1 MIIFNE
7 FFYYLAHGSYA
18 DFLRM
23 DGQTEKAI
31 IEEGI
36 GEKYLDIELSKLE
49 ILSNNNTVGKRVST
63 YVNKQ
68 AR

>member
-1 MIIFNE
+1 
-7 FFYYLAHGSYA
+7 
-18 DFLRM
+18 M